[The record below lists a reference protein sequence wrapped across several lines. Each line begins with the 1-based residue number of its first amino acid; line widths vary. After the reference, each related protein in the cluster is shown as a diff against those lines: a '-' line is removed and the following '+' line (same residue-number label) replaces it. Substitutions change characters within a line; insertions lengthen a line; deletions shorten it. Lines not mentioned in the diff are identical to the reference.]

1 MVCFLAHSR
10 APRQSQS
17 RLLATADPPPHPQE
31 DDSTG
36 KIATAGSIISG
47 AVLAVGWYIFMGFYL
62 LPSSDP
68 TQYSWDCN
76 SVNAT
81 VAVAPC
87 GMTNGAYWAPGILAT
102 FGLIML
108 NIISWEGLTEDGLTG
123 DEGMACKL
131 KVWVTVSFVVL
142 FCSLGGALW
151 ILIADGIARQ
161 DNPRI
166 WMGISIAV
174 LVQNACIFLSAL
186 IFRVTRRSGD
196 HSF

>member
-1 MVCFLAHSR
+1 M
-10 APRQSQS
+10 
-17 RLLATADPPPHPQE
+17 
-31 DDSTG
+31 
-36 KIATAGSIISG
+36 
-47 AVLAVGWYIFMGFYL
+47 LAVGWYIFMGFYL

-123 DEGMACKL
+123 DEGRACKL
-131 KVWVTVSFVVL
+131 KVWVTVSFVIL
-142 FCSLGGALW
+142 FCSIGGALW